1 MTCNPQIYLVVFL
14 LNLPDGKA
22 ASVGLEQPPVNLD
35 KNSSRPDGEP
45 ALSDTL
51 WRLRRFWRQR
61 TSDASRTTVMEEQ
74 MEAPARLRRS

>member
-22 ASVGLEQPPVNLD
+22 ASVGVKEPPVNLD
-35 KNSSRPDGEP
+35 KNSSRPDGAA

-51 WRLRRFWRQR
+51 
-61 TSDASRTTVMEEQ
+61 
-74 MEAPARLRRS
+74 